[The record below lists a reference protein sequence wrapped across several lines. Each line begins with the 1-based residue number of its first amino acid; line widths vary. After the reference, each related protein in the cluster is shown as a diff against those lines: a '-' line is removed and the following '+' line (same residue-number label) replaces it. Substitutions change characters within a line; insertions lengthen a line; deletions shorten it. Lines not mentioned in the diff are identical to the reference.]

1 MEPHNTSTLTVIR
14 RQFIKTIINSKI
26 NNGKAPGADGIK
38 ADLVQAEKSLT
49 FTILSKFFW
58 EIWISKNMLE
68 DWKTGLIVNILEEG
82 DLLDSNNWRGLT
94 LLSLRRKN
102 SRKVILELFT
112 LTLDKDIRKEKTGFR
127 KGRSCSEHIFTLM
140 QI

>member
-1 MEPHNTSTLTVIR
+1 M
-14 RQFIKTIINSKI
+14 K
-26 NNGKAPGADGIK
+26 NGKAPGADGIS
-38 ADLVQAEKSLT
+38 ADLVLPEKSLT